1 MIKTKSIYDE
11 KDTSDG
17 TRILIMRKWPRGIK
31 KDKIDEWDKS
41 YAPSEELLADWNN
54 DRIPFKGFKSRYLK
68 EMKLCMDKIKELS
81 KRAKSETLTL
91 LCHERD
97 DKYCH
102 RKMLKEFIEKY
113 QSTQKMAGLRND
125 K

>member
-11 KDTSDG
+11 KDPSDG

-31 KDKIDEWDKS
+31 KDKIDEWEKE
-41 YAPSEELLADWNN
+41 YAPSEKLLADWNN
-54 DRIPFKGFKSRYLK
+54 DRITFKVFKSRYLK
-68 EMKLCMDKIKELS
+68 EMKTCMDKIKELS
-81 KRAKSETLTL
+81 KRAKTETLTL

-97 DKYCH
+97 DEHCH
-102 RKMLKEFIEKY
+102 RKMLKELIEKY
-113 QSTQKMAGLRND
+113 QNCSEQSESND